1 MVGHDGHAP
10 CMLPA
15 PIVYSRSG
23 LLLLQS
29 CARPPIDACVVER
42 ARQLCVRRHRG
53 RRAGRAVQAR
63 ACRPPPTLRSAGNGA
78 YVIARNRPPARVCV
92 YGSDRRNVKV
102 IPTVAHRHARPVG
115 RDLVFGSLNVRSL
128 SPVKLDD
135 LLVEIRDRSL
145 DVTLLCETWHDADS
159 VAIRRLR
166 AVGFRVVERARPR
179 PRDAGATLCVNHG
192 GVAVVAAAGI
202 RLTAIDVGFQ
212 PSTFECV
219 GLLACHLVR
228 RPVSPSSF
236 TAQAHRP

>member
-1 MVGHDGHAP
+1 MRAIVLVTGRLSRYVRCVLHMVGHDGHAP

-29 CARPPIDACVVER
+29 CARPPVDECVVER
-42 ARQLCVRRHRG
+42 VRQLCVRRHRD

-159 VAIRRLR
+159 VAIRVY
-166 AVGFRVVERARPR
+166 APMASASSSAPGHVH
-179 PRDAGATLCVNHG
+179 ATLGRHF
-192 GVAVVAAAGI
+192 ASITAA
-202 RLTAIDVGFQ
+202 
-212 PSTFECV
+212 
-219 GLLACHLVR
+219 LLSSQL
-228 RPVSPSSF
+228 PVSV
-236 TAQAHRP
+236 